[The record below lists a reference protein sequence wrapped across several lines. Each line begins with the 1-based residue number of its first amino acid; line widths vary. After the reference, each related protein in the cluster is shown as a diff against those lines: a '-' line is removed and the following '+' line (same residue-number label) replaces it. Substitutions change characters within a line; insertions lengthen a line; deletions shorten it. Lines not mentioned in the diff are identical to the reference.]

1 METSA
6 ARQAKPSRV
15 ERAKG
20 RLVSV
25 GSERLSEH
33 AAESLIETHALNIG
47 TNTRDLRCIG
57 SDQRGSLVD
66 NWAIRGWIIWSCG
79 ALGLMCGNSWNGL

>member
-1 METSA
+1 M
-6 ARQAKPSRV
+6 RGDLSRPAGEAV
-15 ERAKG
+15 ASGTREG

-47 TNTRDLRCIG
+47 TNTRNLRCIG
-57 SDQRGSLVD
+57 SDQRGGLVKT
-66 NWAIRGWIIWSCG
+66 GQSG
-79 ALGLMCGNSWNGL
+79 AGQFRSAGAPNSWNGL